1 MPDGN
6 ECGLGIHIPVNGHGF
21 ALHGIFRAQESRR
34 NLRCFC
40 LVRFLSMEFRKS
52 RSLHGEIHPNGVNG
66 GNGGQRRGAEGVS
79 RLPMEG
85 VARPARPEMG
95 AVMVV
100 NLRLIFAS
108 STWAFAVAMAA
119 SVSWTCCR
127 ASSSCLRLTEP
138 VFTSGV

>member
-1 MPDGN
+1 MG
-6 ECGLGIHIPVNGHGF
+6 
-21 ALHGIFRAQESRR
+21 
-34 NLRCFC
+34 
-40 LVRFLSMEFRKS
+40 SMEEMVVS
-52 RSLHGEIHPNGVNG
+52 GVG
-66 GNGGQRRGAEGVS
+66 LEGVS

>member
-1 MPDGN
+1 
-6 ECGLGIHIPVNGHGF
+6 
-21 ALHGIFRAQESRR
+21 
-34 NLRCFC
+34 
-40 LVRFLSMEFRKS
+40 
-52 RSLHGEIHPNGVNG
+52 
-66 GNGGQRRGAEGVS
+66 
-79 RLPMEG
+79 MEG

-119 SVSWTCCR
+119 SVSGTCCR